1 VNSLINRARRQA
13 AGSAGSAGGGIIE
26 ENLVWHFDAAN
37 ASSYPGSGTAW
48 SNLITGGPDGTL
60 VNGAAYS
67 TDGGG
72 SIELDGVDDRV
83 TIGTYVNPFTD
94 AMLPNPCTVEFWV
107 SRTSGATAVL
117 FGHISFSNGGYFPA
131 LNPSTIAASNGTY
144 GTVTYTVPTDGT
156 FERVT
161 LTRDGANVEVFINA
175 VSKGT
180 ITINATNNLIGS
192 TLGSFLNGGFS
203 LTGKVAEFNVYD
215 VALSAGDITSNFNNT
230 KSRYGY

>member
-1 VNSLINRARRQA
+1 MLSIGNGIGTPFMNNSIDE
-13 AGSAGSAGGGIIE
+13 GGGIIQ
-26 ENLVWHFDAAN
+26 ENLVWHLDAGN
-37 ASSYPGSGTAW
+37 PSSYSGSGTDW
-48 SNLITGGPDGTL
+48 FNLVSGGPDGTL
-60 VNGAAYS
+60 LNGAAYS

-94 AMLPNPCTVEFWV
+94 AILPNPCTVEFWV
-107 SRTSGATAVL
+107 SRSSGATAVL
-117 FGHISFSNGGYFPA
+117 LGHISFSNGGYFPA

-156 FERVT
+156 FERLT
-161 LTRDGANVEVFINA
+161 MTRDGANVEVFTNA
-175 VSKGT
+175 VSQGT
-180 ITINATNNLIGS
+180 ITINASNNLIGS

-215 VALSAGDITSNFNNT
+215 VAFSAGDITTNFNNT
-230 KSRYGY
+230 KARYGY